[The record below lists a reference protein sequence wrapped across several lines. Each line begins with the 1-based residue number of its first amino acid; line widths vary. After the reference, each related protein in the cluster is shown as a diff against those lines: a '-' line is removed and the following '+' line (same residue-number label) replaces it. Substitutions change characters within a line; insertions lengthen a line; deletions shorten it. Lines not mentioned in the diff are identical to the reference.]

1 MTMKILCLEAAG
13 VGWGP
18 PLQQM
23 SLLTKLWRSF
33 QQQVDRL
40 EDHRGTPVQTH
51 QFGSVLTT
59 KPSPKRNHPNSTS
72 KERDILLSEPL
83 VDDSTGS
90 NWNLQIHAPLYRKHA
105 LFWRAGGVR
114 A

>member
-1 MTMKILCLEAAG
+1 MKMKILRLEAAD
-13 VGWGP
+13 VHWGP

-33 QQQVDRL
+33 QQQVVRL

-59 KPSPKRNHPNSTS
+59 KPSRKRNHLNSTS

-83 VDDSTGS
+83 VDDNTGS
-90 NWNLQIHAPLYRKHA
+90 NWNLQIPAPLYRKHA